1 MKFPAFL
8 RRESSQAAMRER
20 QGQFEKL
27 VADSLRALSQAFS
40 KLADA
45 VDAQRLSRAGYEKQ
59 EKFLERMDQKAK

>member
-1 MKFPAFL
+1 
-8 RRESSQAAMRER
+8 MRER